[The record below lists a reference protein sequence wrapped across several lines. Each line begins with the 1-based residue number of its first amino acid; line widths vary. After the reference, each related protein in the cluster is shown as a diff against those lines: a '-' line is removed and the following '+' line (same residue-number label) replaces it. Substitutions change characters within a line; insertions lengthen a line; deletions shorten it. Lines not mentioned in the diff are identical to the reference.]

1 MKMHD
6 SQPNGNRRTAALRMK
21 RGDAAPGTAAT
32 SQNPYRSREAE
43 VGTTKKLE
51 NDYIALSRSCLPRH
65 PSECHRVPGEPT
77 RTRPAAE

>member
-1 MKMHD
+1 
-6 SQPNGNRRTAALRMK
+6 MK

-43 VGTTKKLE
+43 VERPKKKLE
-51 NDYIALSRSCLPRH
+51 NDYITLSSSCSPRH
-65 PSECHRVPGEPT
+65 PPECHRVPGNLP

>member
-1 MKMHD
+1 
-6 SQPNGNRRTAALRMK
+6 MK
-21 RGDAAPGTAAT
+21 RGDAAPETAST
-32 SQNPYRSREAE
+32 SQNLYRSREAE
-43 VGTTKKLE
+43 VGRPTKKLE